1 MCTRQQ
7 ETCKTG
13 QPGAHILALSVR
25 AAMQQA
31 TTIMRDSA
39 LQRRR
44 PVWFAA
50 VQCILRADT
59 AGLERALAQIENVN
73 ATINGGTLLQLALEG
88 AFPGDLTPDAAALDR
103 GMACIRA
110 LLDRGADANLTY
122 SGIPPL
128 VFALLRCVCPAV
140 RLLIKRGAVWAP
152 IRIAGRNFGERAQE
166 LPMRRVP
173 AAVRDEEVRAMYAGK
188 ILLHRVPARPLA
200 AAPRHRVVCRSI
212 GLTLAYSL
220 SQKKG
225 PLRRRCSMRVGE

>member
-1 MCTRQQ
+1 MH
-7 ETCKTG
+7 KTAKKTMQNG
-13 QPGAHILALSVR
+13 PQGAHILALSVR

-128 VFALLRCVCPAV
+128 VFAILRCVCPAV

-152 IRIAGRNFGERAQE
+152 IRIAGRNFGERSDFEWRALSDLVLVTAQFSE
-166 LPMRRVP
+166 ECANVLRNYRCDGCRKQFATKRCEQCMQARYCCIGCQ
-173 AAVRDEEVRAMYAGK
+173 RD
-188 ILLHRVPARPLA
+188 HW
-200 AAPRHRVVCRSI
+200 PRHRVACR
-212 GLTLAYSL
+212 A
-220 SQKKG
+220 
-225 PLRRRCSMRVGE
+225 